1 MLPLFQIAKLVGQLA
16 SVAPLVTDSV
26 EKMRKLV
33 EVVRNGDGNITKQ
46 LDALKQAIELQDTVN
61 DKVEDQLRIMESV
74 LANVQQSLKILS
86 LVAVATG
93 ILAIVAIFFAVLK

>member
-1 MLPLFQIAKLVGQLA
+1 MLPLFQISELVGQLA
-16 SVAPLVTDSV
+16 LIAPMVTDGV

-46 LDALKQAIELQDTVN
+46 LDDLKQAIELQDTVN
-61 DKVEDQLRIMESV
+61 DKMEDQLRIMESA
-74 LANVQQSLKILS
+74 LANVQKSLKILS
-86 LVAVATG
+86 LVALVTG

>member
-1 MLPLFQIAKLVGQLA
+1 MPLFQIAKLVGQLA
-16 SVAPLVTDSV
+16 SVAPLVTHSV

-33 EVVRNGDGNITKQ
+33 EVVRNGDDNITKQ

-61 DKVEDQLRIMESV
+61 DKVEDQLRIMEAV
-74 LANVQQSLKILS
+74 LANVQQSLRILS

-93 ILAIVAIFFAVLK
+93 ILAIVAVFFAVLK